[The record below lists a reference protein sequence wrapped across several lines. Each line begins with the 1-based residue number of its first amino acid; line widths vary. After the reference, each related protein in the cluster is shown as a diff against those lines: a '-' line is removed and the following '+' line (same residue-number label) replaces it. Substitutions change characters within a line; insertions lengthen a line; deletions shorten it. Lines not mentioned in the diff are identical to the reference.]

1 MKNKKLATVALTV
14 LGAFTVFAQD
24 INPNDVPVNLKQN
37 FKQNYPQASDIE
49 WEMNGQAYKVEFDA
63 NRQEHE
69 IWYATDGNITK
80 TEQEM
85 TEADL
90 PQTIKTVIADNYLGY
105 KVDSVEKTIENG
117 GTTYKVELE
126 KGWNDEKEVVFD
138 ENGKVLSEI
147 ID

>member
-63 NRQEHE
+63 NRQEYE

-117 GTTYKVELE
+117 DITYKVELE